1 MHGLPANIYISRC
14 SKKAYIIEGAGM
26 SLSGKGKRSILGI
39 AIPMLI
45 SGFPTSIR
53 AQPCNPIWSTG
64 FHLQGVNNIVQTM
77 IVHDDGHGPAI
88 YVGGMFTEAGNT
100 VVNYIAQWDGVHWS
114 SLGTGMDDQVWA
126 LAVYDDG
133 TGPALYAGGHFH
145 TAGGVTVNHI
155 AKWNPGSPGSWS
167 ALDIGTDNNVG
178 ALTVYDDGSG
188 SKLYAGGE
196 FSLAGGI
203 SASRIARWDGTH
215 WSAVGNGV
223 TASLP
228 PLLIR
233 TMAVYDDGTG
243 AALYVGGLF
252 TSPGKNIAKYNGV
265 WSSLGT
271 GTSNI
276 VNTLATFNDG
286 TGEALYV
293 GGSFTSAGGV
303 VNARRIARWNGTQ
316 WSALNTGLGDAP
328 VNALAVHDDGTG
340 EALYVGGQFTHAFSV
355 ETRRIARWDGV
366 NWWPLGAG
374 ILDDESDPE
383 WCGLPAPQC
392 GPKPASVHTLLASG
406 EQLFVGGDF
415 AWAGGVASM
424 NMARWSCPI
433 PPDLEG
439 DGDVDLADFL
449 MFQSCATAPG
459 IAADLPCRKADL
471 DNDTDVDQDDFAIFQ
486 RCFTGSDL
494 PSNPACV
501 P

>member
-1 MHGLPANIYISRC
+1 
-14 SKKAYIIEGAGM
+14 M
-26 SLSGKGKRSILGI
+26 SLSGTGKRSILAV
-39 AIPMLI
+39 AIPLLV
-45 SGFPTSIR
+45 SGFPIPIQG
-53 AQPCNPIWSTG
+53 QPCDPIWSTG
-64 FHLQGVNNIVQTM
+64 FHLQGMNNIVQTM
-77 IVHDDGHGPAI
+77 TVHDDGHGPAV

-100 VVNYIAQWDGVHWS
+100 VVNHIARWDGFHWR
-114 SLGTGMDDQVWA
+114 SLGGGMDNEVCA
-126 LAVYDDG
+126 LAVYNDG
-133 TGPALYAGGHFH
+133 TGPALYAGGKFH

-167 ALDIGTDNNVG
+167 PLDIGTDDDVG
-178 ALTVYDDGSG
+178 ALMVYDDGGG
-188 SKLYAGGE
+188 SKLYVGGM
-196 FSLAGGI
+196 FSQAGGI
-203 SASRIARWDGTH
+203 SANRIARWDGTH
-215 WSAVGNGV
+215 WSAVGNRV
-223 TASLP
+223 TGSP
-228 PLLIR
+228 PLNLSFIR

-265 WSSLGT
+265 WSSLGA

-276 VNTLATFNDG
+276 VNTLATFNNG

-293 GGSFTSAGGV
+293 GGTFTSAGGV

-316 WSALNTGLGDAP
+316 WSALNSGLGDEP

-340 EALYVGGQFTHAFSV
+340 EALYVGGQFTHAFGV

-374 ILDDESDPE
+374 IVDDESNPE

-392 GPKPASVHTLLASG
+392 GPKPASVHTLLAFD

-415 AWAGGVASM
+415 AWAAGVASK

-433 PPDLEG
+433 SPDLEG
-439 DGDVDLADFL
+439 DGDVDAIDYSL
-449 MFQSCATAPG
+449 FQSCATAPG
-459 IAADLPCRKADL
+459 IAAGPPCNTADL

-486 RCFTGSDL
+486 RCFTGTDL
-494 PSNPACV
+494 PSNPACL